1 VDAHLAQR
9 AQVRRLIAMTIQL
22 PKDARD
28 QAVASLQRYT
38 DAELD
43 ERFGNLA
50 SSALLDF
57 FLDEIA
63 PLVYNTG
70 CDQRAGAHAD
80 TCL

>member
-50 SSALLDF
+50 SSALLD
-57 FLDEIA
+57 EIA